1 MAERFV
7 TAFVKKTA
15 MTSAQRDG
23 AIAGAA
29 TFLHV
34 PVDSIVMREVS
45 PAVVLARDIINPGG
59 QMGDWGDQG
68 VAETDYGYE
77 IFVIG

>member
-15 MTSAQRDG
+15 MTLAQRDG

-29 TFLHV
+29 SFLNV
-34 PVDSIVMREVS
+34 PVDRIVVKEVS
-45 PAVVLARDIINPGG
+45 PVVVLARDIINPGG
-59 QMGDWGDQG
+59 QKGDWGDQG
-68 VAETDYGYE
+68 VAETDY
-77 IFVIG
+77 V

>member
-7 TAFVKKTA
+7 TAFVNKTA

-29 TFLHV
+29 TFLNV
-34 PVDSIVMREVS
+34 PVDSIVMREGVTRS
-45 PAVVLARDIINPGG
+45 GTRPRHNQPWRADGG
-59 QMGDWGDQG
+59 LGDQG

-77 IFVIG
+77 IFAIE